1 MPSATAGPAD
11 RDTAAAAS
19 EPATLSVSNAKTALM
34 ESAMRSLGR
43 VVGGVAAIAA
53 WAALAVPAAA
63 QDAKDWPN
71 KTVKIIV
78 NFAPGG
84 SSDNSMRPYA
94 ERLSKNLGQQF
105 VLEHRGGAS
114 GAIGLEAMTKSAP
127 DGYTFAIT
135 PMLSMAILPHL
146 RKTPYDPLKDF
157 VPVTMP
163 TVGTVLFAVHPS
175 VPGNSV
181 QEVVAHAK
189 ANPGKL
195 SWGTAGVGS
204 MAHIIVEMVKKEA
217 GVNILHVPYRGG
229 GESLA
234 DFLAGVVQLHG
245 DPNTFP
251 HIASGKAKL
260 LAVIDQKRHPDYPNV
275 PVLKEI
281 FPAIDFVGWFG
292 VFAPVGTPDAI
303 VKKMAAEMAKVAK
316 DPELEPLLRKV
327 ALAPTSG
334 PPEVLAEHL
343 KKDHGR
349 FGKIIKELGIKA
361 E

>member
-1 MPSATAGPAD
+1 MSLFRHMIGG
-11 RDTAAAAS
+11 AAFFGLLAAC
-19 EPATLSVSNAKTALM
+19 PN
-34 ESAMRSLGR
+34 
-43 VVGGVAAIAA
+43 
-53 WAALAVPAAA
+53 LASA

-84 SSDNSMRPYA
+84 SSDNSMRPYT
-94 ERLSKNLGQQF
+94 ERLSKALGQQF

-114 GAIGLEAMTKSAP
+114 GAIGLEAMTKSPP
-127 DGYTFAIT
+127 DGYTFAVT
-135 PMLSMAILPHL
+135 PGLSLMILPHI
-146 RKTPYDPLKDF
+146 RKTPYDAIKDF
-157 VPVTMP
+157 VPVSML
-163 TVGTVLFAVHPS
+163 TVGTVLFAVHPT

-204 MAHIIVEMVKKEA
+204 MAHILTEMVKKEA

-234 DFLAGVVQLHG
+234 DFLAGVVQIHA

-251 HIASGKAKL
+251 HIPAGKAKL
-260 LAVIDQKRHPDYPNV
+260 LAVIDRQRHPDYPNV
-275 PVLKEI
+275 PMLKEI
-281 FPAIDFVGWFG
+281 YPAMDFLGWFG

-303 VKKMAAEMAKVAK
+303 VQKMAAEMVKVSK
-316 DPELEPLLRKV
+316 DPEMAPLLRKV
-327 ALAPTSG
+327 ALAPTAG
-334 PPEVLAEHL
+334 TPKELGDQL
-343 KKDHGR
+343 KKDFER
-349 FGKIIKELGIKA
+349 YGKIIKDLGIRA
-361 E
+361 D